1 MDKRKIKIAI
11 KVLDEI
17 KEHFPETKDF
27 IKECIEE
34 ECSKENITVEE
45 VK

>member
-1 MDKRKIKIAI
+1 MDKRKIKIAM

-17 KEHFPETKDF
+17 KERFPETKDF